1 MSLLSA
7 VFLICIYLLCPFTAQ
22 CASQGWQPG
31 FRTNGLWLQE
41 ENIRLDY
48 NIWYP
53 ATRQPGKH
61 NFPPWQVVGS
71 LNAPPV
77 RGSFPLLV
85 LSHPSPANR
94 FFFSSLAGWLAAKG
108 FIVAA
113 PTHSR
118 DNLDNMD
125 DLHTWEQLKNR
136 VAEISAL
143 LTAIINEPLFSES
156 LDKDKVGYIGFGA
169 GVGAGLL
176 LGGCLPE
183 CPPMANSSE
192 SPKSARN
199 GIASSHGTLVA
210 ACANFPLKK
219 SLANPKIGAMALI
232 APDCQDFFG
241 ENSFKYFYP
250 KTLLIAVGSD
260 LKLPNA
266 NQAEQL
272 GRKLGGKALFLDLPG
287 TDPAGLQDKCPQA
300 LAQELPELC
309 LSIND
314 ADRGKIRR
322 ELEKTLLSFFQQF
335 LIQNP
340 TQIPNP
346 PDLTPPPPKNENRE
360 TPVRNR
366 GKRKR

>member
-1 MSLLSA
+1 M
-7 VFLICIYLLCPFTAQ
+7 
-22 CASQGWQPG
+22 
-31 FRTNGLWLQE
+31 
-41 ENIRLDY
+41 
-48 NIWYP
+48 
-53 ATRQPGKH
+53 
-61 NFPPWQVVGS
+61 
-71 LNAPPV
+71 
-77 RGSFPLLV
+77 
-85 LSHPSPANR
+85 
-94 FFFSSLAGWLAAKG
+94 
-108 FIVAA
+108 AA

-136 VAEISAL
+136 VNEINTL
-143 LTAIINEPLFSES
+143 LTAIINDPIFSES
-156 LDKDKVGYIGFGA
+156 LDRDKLGYIGFGA

-183 CPPMANSSE
+183 CPPFSK
-192 SPKSARN
+192 SPEPQKNARSVGAGLQSAL
-199 GIASSHGTLVA
+199 AA

-219 SLANPKIGAMALI
+219 SLANPKIRAMALI

-241 ENSFKYFYP
+241 DNSFKYFYP
-250 KTLLIAVGSD
+250 KTLLIAVGND

-266 NQAEQL
+266 FQAEEL
-272 GRKLGGKALFLDLPG
+272 GRKLGSKALFLDLPG

-314 ADRGKIRR
+314 ADRSKIRR
-322 ELEKTLLSFFQQF
+322 EMEKTLLSFFQQF

-340 TQIPNP
+340 AQIPDP

-360 TPVRNR
+360 TPLKTR